1 MTRPSLTRTALALC
15 ILALGAAP
23 VRAADP
29 GPEVVVKKLYAEPH
43 PKHSAVY
50 TRRLQGLF
58 DADARQANGATG
70 NLDFDY
76 RLNGEPL
83 KPDTVR
89 DLTFKGVGEGQDQ
102 AKVTVVRKGGDQANA
117 IVYDLV
123 REGGAWRVDDAHAIG
138 DRKWQLSAILKG
150 AAR

>member
-1 MTRPSLTRTALALC
+1 MKRTV
-15 ILALGAAP
+15 LALGVLALGLGPAL
-23 VRAADP
+23 AADP
-29 GPEVVVKKLYAEPH
+29 GPEAVVKKLYAEPH

-50 TRRLQGLF
+50 TKRLQSLF
-58 DADARQANGATG
+58 DADAKQANGATG
-70 NLDFDY
+70 NLDFDF

-83 KPDTVR
+83 KPDTVK
-89 DLTFKGVGEGQDQ
+89 DLTFKEAGEGKDQ
-102 AKVTVVRKGGDQANA
+102 AKVTVERKGGNMANA

-150 AAR
+150 EAR

>member
-1 MTRPSLTRTALALC
+1 MKKTALALGAVLLG
-15 ILALGAAP
+15 LAPALAAEP
-23 VRAADP
+23 S
-29 GPEVVVKKLYAEPH
+29 PEAVVKKLYAEPH

-50 TRRLQGLF
+50 TKRLQGLF
-58 DADARQANGATG
+58 DADAKQANGAAG

-83 KPDTVR
+83 KPDTVKA
-89 DLTFKGVGEGQDQ
+89 LTFKEATEGKDQ
-102 AKVTVVRKGGDQANA
+102 AKVTVQRKGGNGAQA

-123 REGGAWRVDDAHAIG
+123 REDGGWKVSDAHAIG

-150 AAR
+150 EAK